1 MISHAVAIVVV
12 MTVNVVM
19 TAVVQS
25 FLSCLVTS
33 VVAWVLPC

>member
-1 MISHAVAIVVV
+1 MISHAVAVV
-12 MTVNVVM
+12 VVM

-33 VVAWVLPC
+33 VVARVLPC